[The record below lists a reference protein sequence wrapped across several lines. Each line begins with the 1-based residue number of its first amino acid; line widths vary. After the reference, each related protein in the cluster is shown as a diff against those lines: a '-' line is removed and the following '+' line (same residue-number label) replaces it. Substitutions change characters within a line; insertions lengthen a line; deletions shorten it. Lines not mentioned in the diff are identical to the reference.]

1 MSKSAAAARPR
12 HMLTGVTSPAAATR
26 GLKDFPLQRIS
37 EIVLIVGT
45 VLAAAAASGSIW
57 VVRLGVAVAIA
68 TALVSCAFAWRALNT
83 ARRTHAQA
91 MLKATREHGEV
102 LTEERTRNAAVV
114 ETLSLRVSDA
124 RKVIEKQWVTIAQ
137 QRQRISGLQ
146 DDRVYLRG
154 EIEYRDKIVSGL
166 RETVRERE
174 AELIALRDETGAEV
188 HHMPRRVLAEHES
201 ICPEL
206 DADDDMSVELGST
219 VVDLKIIE
227 MVLPNYEA
235 DRQPA

>member
-1 MSKSAAAARPR
+1 
-12 HMLTGVTSPAAATR
+12 MLSGVTSPAAATR
-26 GLKDFPLQRIS
+26 GLKVSPLQRIS
-37 EIVLIVGT
+37 EIVLVAGT

-114 ETLSLRVSDA
+114 ETLSGRISDA

-137 QRQRISGLQ
+137 QRQRITGLQ
-146 DDRVYLRG
+146 DDRVFLMG
-154 EIEYRDKIVSGL
+154 EVEYRDKIISGL

-174 AELIALRDETGAEV
+174 AELIALRDEPDAEV

-201 ICPEL
+201 ISAEL
-206 DADDDMSVELGST
+206 DAVDDMSAELAST

-227 MVLPNYEA
+227 MVMPNYEA
-235 DRQPA
+235 DRQLA

>member
-1 MSKSAAAARPR
+1 
-12 HMLTGVTSPAAATR
+12 MLTGVTSPAAATR
-26 GLKDFPLQRIS
+26 GLKDSPLQRIS
-37 EIVLIVGT
+37 EIVLVVGT
-45 VLAAAAASGSIW
+45 VLAAAAASGSIG

-102 LTEERTRNAAVV
+102 LTEERARNAAVV
-114 ETLSLRVSDA
+114 ETLSVRICDA
-124 RKVIEKQWVTIAQ
+124 RKVIEKQWVNIAR
-137 QRQRISGLQ
+137 QRQRISGLE

-154 EIEYRDKIVSGL
+154 EVEHRVKIISGL

-174 AELIALRDETGAEV
+174 AELIALRDETEAEV

-201 ICPEL
+201 ISPEL
-206 DADDDMSVELGST
+206 DATNDMSAEFEST
-219 VVDLKIIE
+219 VVDLKIIQTA
-227 MVLPNYEA
+227 MPDYEA
-235 DRQPA
+235 DRQLA